1 MRRVQSLEAYRS
13 SVLPLIERRLREAV
27 DNGDLRD
34 SYRYVVEGG
43 KRLRPTLTL
52 LVSEALGGDRQ
63 VALDLACSAELTH
76 CASLCLDDILDGH
89 GERRGKAALHL
100 AEDLR
105 QAVTTGFTLPS
116 IALNLAAQHGAACAQ
131 TLSEAWVS
139 MCLGAYLEET
149 PETVSW
155 EAYRRN
161 IELKTGRL
169 FAAASAFGALA
180 SGREAESFRRFGLHL
195 GVAYQMADD
204 IQDGWEGE
212 WLPRLQDHMIRE
224 VQRAEAE
231 ASGWDG
237 SEPGL
242 VQILRQA
249 PRDILALK
257 GAVP

>member
-1 MRRVQSLEAYRS
+1 MRREQSLESYRS
-13 SVLPLIERRLREAV
+13 SVLPLIEGRLREAV
-27 DNGDLRD
+27 EGEDLRD
-34 SYRYVVEGG
+34 LYRYVVEGG

-52 LVSEALGGDRQ
+52 LVSEALGGDQ
-63 VALDLACSAELTH
+63 GVALDLACSAELTH
-76 CASLCLDDILDGH
+76 CASLCLDDILDEH

-105 QAVTTGFTLPS
+105 RAVTTGFTLPS
-116 IALNLAAQHGAACAQ
+116 IALNLAARHGAACAQ

-139 MCLGAYLEET
+139 MCLGVYLEET
-149 PETVSW
+149 PEAVSW
-155 EAYRRN
+155 DAYRRN

-180 SGREAESFRRFGLHL
+180 SRHDPESFRRFGLHL
-195 GVAYQMADD
+195 GNAYQMADD

-212 WLPRLQDHMIRE
+212 WLPRLQGHMITE
-224 VQRAEAE
+224 VQQAEAE

-237 SEPGL
+237 SKPEL
-242 VQILRQA
+242 MRILREA
-249 PRDILALK
+249 PRGLLALK

>member
-1 MRRVQSLEAYRS
+1 MRRERSLEAYRS
-13 SVLPLIERRLREAV
+13 SVLPLIEGRLREAV
-27 DNGDLRD
+27 NGGDLRD
-34 SYRYVVEGG
+34 LYRYVVEGG

-52 LVSEALGGDRQ
+52 LVSEALGGDRE

-89 GERRGKAALHL
+89 GERRGRAALHL

-105 QAVTTGFTLPS
+105 QAVTAGFTLPS
-116 IALNLAAQHGAACAQ
+116 IALNLAARHGAACAQ

-139 MCLGAYLEET
+139 MCLGVYLEES
-149 PETVSW
+149 PDTVSW
-155 EAYRRN
+155 GAYRRN

-180 SGREAESFRRFGLHL
+180 SGREAESFHRFGLHL
-195 GVAYQMADD
+195 GNAYQMVDD

-212 WLPRLQDHMIRE
+212 WLPRLQGHMTRE
-224 VQRAEAE
+224 LRRAEAE
-231 ASGWDG
+231 AENWDG
-237 SEPGL
+237 SRPDL
-242 VQILRQA
+242 VHILRQA
-249 PRDILALK
+249 PRDLVDWK